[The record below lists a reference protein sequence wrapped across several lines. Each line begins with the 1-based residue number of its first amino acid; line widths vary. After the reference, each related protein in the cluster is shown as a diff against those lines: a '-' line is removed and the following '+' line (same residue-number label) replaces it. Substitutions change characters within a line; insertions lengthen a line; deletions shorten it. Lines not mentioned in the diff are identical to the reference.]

1 MDDVELTGEARNSS
15 GKKGPVGSVS
25 MVGKRGVWFWH
36 SIAGNSSAIRKSL
49 NRF

>member
-25 MVGKRGVWFWH
+25 MVGREESGSGTV
-36 SIAGNSSAIRKSL
+36 
-49 NRF
+49 